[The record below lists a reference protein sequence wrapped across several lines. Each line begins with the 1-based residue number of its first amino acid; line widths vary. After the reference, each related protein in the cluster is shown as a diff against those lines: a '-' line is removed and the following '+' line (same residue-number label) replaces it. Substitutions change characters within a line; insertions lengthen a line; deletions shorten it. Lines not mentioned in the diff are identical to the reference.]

1 MVPQIQMNQYQTPI
15 TEELL
20 NTLPEEVQEQLFDF
34 INNVPFI
41 QSLISPDRF
50 TACSRTVLKKISA

>member
-41 QSLISPDRF
+41 QSLISPDR
-50 TACSRTVLKKISA
+50 